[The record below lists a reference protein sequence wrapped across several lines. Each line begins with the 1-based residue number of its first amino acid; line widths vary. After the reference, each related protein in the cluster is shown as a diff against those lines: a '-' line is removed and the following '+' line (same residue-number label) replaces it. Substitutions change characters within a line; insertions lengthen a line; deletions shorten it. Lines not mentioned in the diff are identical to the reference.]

1 MTSHFV
7 EHSVRYWTS
16 VRLQRYDVNA
26 PEEIGTRSACLS
38 RIVQKAVKCPE
49 VRGVEM
55 ARKEDR
61 RVQRTRQLLRGA
73 LFALIQEKGFEALS
87 VQDIID
93 RANVGRATFYAH
105 FDNKEDLLVSGFDGL
120 RASLKER
127 QRQALTRGR
136 SIEER
141 VFAFSQEMFAH
152 ANEYRDAYRAMVGK
166 HSGAMIQHLVH
177 KLLVDLVR
185 DDAKAM
191 VSRGSSNSIP
201 TEAVVQFVAGGLFG
215 LLGWWLD
222 GKMRLS
228 VEELNTLFRQFAI
241 PAMKAPL
248 R

>member
-1 MTSHFV
+1 
-7 EHSVRYWTS
+7 
-16 VRLQRYDVNA
+16 
-26 PEEIGTRSACLS
+26 
-38 RIVQKAVKCPE
+38 
-49 VRGVEM
+49 
-55 ARKEDR
+55 
-61 RVQRTRQLLRGA
+61 
-73 LFALIQEKGFEALS
+73 
-87 VQDIID
+87 
-93 RANVGRATFYAH
+93 VGRATFYAH
-105 FDNKEDLLVSGFDGL
+105 FDNKEDLLVRGFDGL

-166 HSGAMIQHLVH
+166 HSGAMIQLLVH